1 MKLISSDAKVQEG
14 IMLGQFINAYENRL
28 HADENYDKQSA
39 YLKECEKDVKNFG
52 MFEDCGPS
60 YDYSLTHAQ
69 ASHSEALKR
78 KQSQEKHFKKIKHE
92 LLEMYPQ
99 YASSLDNLMEQVR
112 QQRVVDQAV
121 KKPKMK

>member
-1 MKLISSDAKVQEG
+1 MKLTSSDAKVQEG

-39 YLKECEKDVKNFG
+39 YLKECEEGCD
-52 MFEDCGPS
+52 PS

-78 KQSQEKHFKKIKHE
+78 KQSQEKHFKRIKHE

-112 QQRVVDQAV
+112 QQRIVDQAV